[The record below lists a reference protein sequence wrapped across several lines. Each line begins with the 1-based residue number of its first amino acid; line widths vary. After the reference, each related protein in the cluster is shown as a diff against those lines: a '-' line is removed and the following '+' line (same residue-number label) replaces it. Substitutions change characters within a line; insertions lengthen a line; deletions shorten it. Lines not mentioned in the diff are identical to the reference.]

1 MVYEPEIRK
10 FTNLLWDDE
19 VCNPYQSLAFFIEKG
34 KFMSNNYFKKYC
46 PDYDSSYLGCNT
58 GCPLN
63 KCRFNKTIEKPLY
76 KWSDG
81 TLRTIKETGGLNK

>member
-1 MVYEPEIRK
+1 MQIYCGMNEFCTSYHSVV
-10 FTNLLWDDE
+10 FS
-19 VCNPYQSLAFFIEKG
+19 PYKG
-34 KFMSNNYFKKYC
+34 KSMSNDYFKKYC

-58 GCPLN
+58 GCPHN
-63 KCRFNKTIEKPLY
+63 NCRFNKTIEKPLY